1 MQGGFSISYLWY
13 PHSPIL
19 PQMAVGA
26 NSVRPSL
33 FAHMVCTNSNLEN
46 PRKRDVEGAVPY
58 IWRYSLSAAKSLSLF
73 ADFTSYKRTQ
83 KSGAE
88 FSLRHHFVL
97 SFSLFFFYCL
107 SAPLSRL
114 APIEALPQTPQ
125 WALPLD
131 PTSPLASGLSLR
143 FISRFARCYLG
154 FVFLLLFFS
163 IKPTFPIMGIYH
175 SNRLQK
181 RIYYDASHE
190 LHSTLFQV

>member
-1 MQGGFSISYLWY
+1 MKNTTALYICRAVFISHLCY
-13 PHSPIL
+13 PHIVDVFTNHVGDGAPDVPL
-19 PQMAVGA
+19 PFAHTTLRYPHNVRHNCVRHHHYKFITQTLIPPQLAVGA
-26 NSVRPSL
+26 NIVRPFS

-88 FSLRHHFVL
+88 FPLRH
-97 SFSLFFFYCL
+97 
-107 SAPLSRL
+107 
-114 APIEALPQTPQ
+114 
-125 WALPLD
+125 
-131 PTSPLASGLSLR
+131 
-143 FISRFARCYLG
+143 RFAYI
-154 FVFLLLFFS
+154 FTLFFS
-163 IKPTFPIMGIYH
+163 IKPTFPIMRINNSH
-175 SNRLQK
+175 CLQK

>member
-13 PHSPIL
+13 THIVDVFTNHVGDGALDVPLPFAHTTLRYPHNVRHNCVKHHHYKFITQTSIP
-19 PQMAVGA
+19 PQLAVGA
-26 NSVRPSL
+26 NIVRPFS

-114 APIEALPQTPQ
+114 APIEALPQTP
-125 WALPLD
+125 LGTLSLD
-131 PTSPLASGLSLR
+131 PAM
-143 FISRFARCYLG
+143 G
-154 FVFLLLFFS
+154 FT
-163 IKPTFPIMGIYH
+163 P
-175 SNRLQK
+175 
-181 RIYYDASHE
+181 
-190 LHSTLFQV
+190 

>member
-1 MQGGFSISYLWY
+1 MKIQT
-13 PHSPIL
+13 SPFPETGRRWRRPLQLCATL
-19 PQMAVGA
+19 P
-26 NSVRPSL
+26 
-33 FAHMVCTNSNLEN
+33 C
-46 PRKRDVEGAVPY
+46 RKIA
-58 IWRYSLSAAKSLSLF
+58 SLF

-163 IKPTFPIMGIYH
+163 IKPTFPIM
-175 SNRLQK
+175 
-181 RIYYDASHE
+181 
-190 LHSTLFQV
+190 